1 MKRLLVSICFMVVLM
16 NAALSQ
22 TLSVEGKHI
31 GSTFVDSN
39 GNENTAYNGVQL
51 LMSKPLFSHTDRE
64 KRSHESLTLSVGG
77 NYGYVE
83 HGHITPDSYIGN
95 MGTVTTALVYLKS
108 LSNGWTFVN
117 ATNGG
122 WQFSTGG
129 KGADSFYLNNVALFI
144 RRVNSCFSWGVGM
157 MMNSNDWFVPFPL
170 PFVSVNQQW
179 GDFRFA
185 VNLPQV
191 TISRDIARNFDLKL
205 HLLDMDVLN
214 SSVCYEG
221 KDRLYSHFGLKT
233 TLQPEVTVGKFRMFA
248 KIGYNWYKNI
258 TVRKR
263 SAAGIFRKKHKIH
276 LDETDADWG
285 FSVGVRYNIPSTG
298 SLGMF

>member
-1 MKRLLVSICFMVVLM
+1 MIRLILSICFIVVLVEP
-16 NAALSQ
+16 ALSQ

-31 GSTFVDSN
+31 GSSFVGNN
-39 GNENTAYNGVQL
+39 GNKNTAYNGVQL
-51 LMSKPLFSHTDRE
+51 LMSKPLFSRTNRE
-64 KRSHESLTLSVGG
+64 TRKHESLTLSLGG

-83 HGHITPDSYIGN
+83 HGQISSDFYIGN
-95 MGTVTTALVYLKS
+95 MGTVTTTLVYLKS
-108 LSNGWTFVN
+108 LSNGWMFVN
-117 ATNGG
+117 ATNGA

-129 KGADSFYLNNVALFI
+129 KGADSFFLNNVALFI
-144 RRVNSCFSWGVGM
+144 RRVNPRFSWGVGM
-157 MMNSNDWFVPFPL
+157 MTNSNDWFVPFPL

-191 TISRDIARNFDLKL
+191 TVSRDITRNFDLKL
-205 HLLDMDVLN
+205 HLLDMDILN

-221 KDRLYSHFGLKT
+221 KDRLYSHFGMKT
-233 TLQPEVTVGKFRMFA
+233 TLQPEVTVGKFRVFA
-248 KIGYNWYKNI
+248 KAGFNWYKNI